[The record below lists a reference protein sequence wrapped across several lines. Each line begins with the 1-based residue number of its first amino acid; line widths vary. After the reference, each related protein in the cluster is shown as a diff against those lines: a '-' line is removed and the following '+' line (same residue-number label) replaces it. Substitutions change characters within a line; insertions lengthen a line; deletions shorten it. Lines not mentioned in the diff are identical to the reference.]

1 MCWYNTDGAE
11 AINVLWSRV
20 RIYRNIEN
28 LKFNVNEDQRTV
40 CDVIKEAKRLLEANG
55 FHSSEVLNDENI
67 LSYAEQGYIDNGF
80 LRGGSERALM
90 FNEPCSLSIS
100 LGGFD
105 SFCIQSLLCGNAIDE
120 AYKISSEAEALL
132 DNNFSFAYSP
142 ARGYLSPFPTHSGH
156 GVEFSVA
163 LYLPGIAGV
172 GEIKKIK
179 RRADAHSIK
188 IYPMY
193 TYSQNAGNYF
203 IVDYIPAPSMSIQG
217 AKEKII
223 HFIKY
228 LISLEKEYEC
238 NVFGNNNAVI
248 NKAWRSIGIMEYC
261 SSCGEEEL
269 LSILS
274 DIRLALSIG
283 CGDSLPFSI
292 DIKTLNTLYMELMNT
307 YIYASEMNKP
317 DSLEACERLRAVR
330 LNSFVKKRKAI

>member
-1 MCWYNTDGAE
+1 MCWYNTDGAD

-28 LKFNVNEDQRTV
+28 QKFNVTDEQKSVYDIVN
-40 CDVIKEAKRLLEANG
+40 EAKRLLEANG
-55 FHSSEVLNDENI
+55 FHSSDVLNDENI

-80 LRGGSERALM
+80 LRGGGERALM
-90 FNEPCSLSIS
+90 FNEPCSLSIA

-105 SFCIQSLLCGNAIDE
+105 TFCIQSLLCGNAIDE

-132 DNNFSFAYSP
+132 DNNFNFAYSP
-142 ARGYLSPFPTHSGH
+142 ERGYLSPFPIHSGH
-156 GVEFSVA
+156 GVEISVA

-203 IVDYIPAPSMSIQG
+203 IVDYIPAPSLSIHS

-228 LISLEKEYEC
+228 LISLEKEYEG

-248 NKAWRSIGIMEYC
+248 NKAWRSVGIMEYC
-261 SSCGEEEL
+261 SYCSEEEL

-274 DIRLALSIG
+274 DIRLAMSTG
-283 CGDSLPFSI
+283 CSASLPFFI
-292 DIKTLNTLYMELMNT
+292 DVKTLNTLYMELMNT
-307 YIYASEMNKP
+307 YIYASEINKP
-317 DSLEACERLRAVR
+317 NSPEACEKLRAER
-330 LNSFVKKRKAI
+330 LNAFVKKKKAI